1 MESVIRFII
10 ADVPLWGPILA
21 IILGFI
27 SYWRGKTPLAE
38 GLLLYL
44 LLFMGIQGLWG
55 FLFHV
60 FFPAFTSQQIG
71 WARSPFEYEIGIA
84 NLSYGVLGLMSF
96 FKKDRGMWLAS
107 TVAISI
113 FLFGA
118 GLGHVYQLVALG
130 NKAPSNAGII
140 LYMDLI
146 VPIIMM
152 SLLWRWIKAN
162 S

>member
-1 MESVIRFII
+1 MDSVIRFIF
-10 ADVPLWGPILA
+10 ADLPLWGPALA

-27 SYWRGKTPLAE
+27 AYWRGKMPLIE

-55 FLFHV
+55 FFFHV
-60 FFPAFTSQQIG
+60 FFPAFTSAQIG
-71 WARSPFEYEIGIA
+71 WGRSPFEYEIGIA

-96 FKKDRGMWLAS
+96 FKRERGIWLA
-107 TVAISI
+107 TTIGISI

-118 GLGHVYQLVALG
+118 GIGHVYQLVALG
-130 NKAPSNAGII
+130 NKAASNAGII

-146 VPIIMM
+146 VPIVLI
-152 SLLWRWIKAN
+152 SLLARWLKSTA
-162 S
+162 